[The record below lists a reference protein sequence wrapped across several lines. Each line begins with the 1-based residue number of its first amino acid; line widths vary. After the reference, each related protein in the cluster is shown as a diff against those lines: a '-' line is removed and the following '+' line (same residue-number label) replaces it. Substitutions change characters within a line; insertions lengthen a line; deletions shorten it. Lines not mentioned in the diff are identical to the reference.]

1 MKTIGREAN
10 KQDVL
15 GTLRA
20 KIRAQPK
27 KLLGQGS
34 THSLD
39 LSLLL
44 PQH

>member
-1 MKTIGREAN
+1 MKTIGREAK

-20 KIRAQPK
+20 KTRAQQK

-44 PQH
+44 AQH